1 MSQSASVAFG
11 SGSEKR
17 TFPSFVHPDRLG
29 NENLLPVLYQD
40 PEMGPGKYDI
50 DEKTTFVTNF
60 SPKILRYKKPK
71 HIRGRWPISL
81 TTAIFLA

>member
-1 MSQSASVAFG
+1 MTENVAFG

-40 PEMGPGKYDI
+40 PEMGPGLDCLVAGVV
-50 DEKTTFVTNF
+50 EHVVT
-60 SPKILRYKKPK
+60 PALLLK
-71 HIRGRWPISL
+71 
-81 TTAIFLA
+81 